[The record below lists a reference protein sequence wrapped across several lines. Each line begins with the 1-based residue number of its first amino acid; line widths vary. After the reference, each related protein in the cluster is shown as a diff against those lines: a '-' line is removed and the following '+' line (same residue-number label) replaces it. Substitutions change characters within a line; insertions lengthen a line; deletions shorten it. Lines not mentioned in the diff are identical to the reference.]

1 MPQQITDFSSPF
13 LFDDKVKKKKHL
25 KSFFAR

>member
-1 MPQQITDFSSPF
+1 MPQQIIDFSLPF
-13 LFDDKVKKKKHL
+13 LFDDKVKKKNL

>member
-13 LFDDKVKKKKHL
+13 LFDDKVKKKHL
-25 KSFFAR
+25 KSFLAR

>member
-13 LFDDKVKKKKHL
+13 LFDEKVKKKHL
-25 KSFFAR
+25 KSVFAR